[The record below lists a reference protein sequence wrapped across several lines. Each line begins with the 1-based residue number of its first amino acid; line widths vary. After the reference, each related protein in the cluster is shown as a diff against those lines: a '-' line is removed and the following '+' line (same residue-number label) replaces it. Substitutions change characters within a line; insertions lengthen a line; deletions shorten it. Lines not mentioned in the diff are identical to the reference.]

1 MEWEKA
7 KKFVIILL
15 VCLNV
20 VLAVLYQSQQK
31 EHSVSAAQE
40 KAVFEVL
47 SKNGITMYTDLITE
61 YVPMRRLVCKKVLY
75 TKERLEQIFFDGKK
89 TVVIPSDG
97 RILYRGDDSILT
109 MQGGKGEMVYDV
121 SVGKENLTKDQA
133 TDQAEAYM
141 KHLQKEFQHFVLYG
155 TQEQEKGYCVKFYQK
170 YEGQYIFSNYIF
182 VYVSEDGV
190 YRTEFC
196 YQPIEGYIGERKDI
210 FYADEALLT
219 FMRKWQEI
227 NPKQNATIQRMDL
240 GYMTTEMNGRA
251 DGSGYAVPCYMI
263 SVMEHQQPFFI
274 NAYTCQMIK
283 PYQAL
288 QESEKKDTTI

>member
-20 VLAVLYQSQQK
+20 VLAMLYQNQQK
-31 EHSVSAAQE
+31 EHTMSASQE

-61 YVPMRRLVCKKVLY
+61 YAPMRRLVCKKVLY
-75 TKERLEQIFFDGKK
+75 TKERLEQIFFEGKK

-97 RILYRGDDSILT
+97 RILYRGDDNILT
-109 MQGGKGEMVYDV
+109 MQGSKGEMFYDV
-121 SVGKENLTKDQA
+121 SVGKEHLTKEQA
-133 TDQAEAYM
+133 TDQAEVYM
-141 KHLQKEFQHFVLYG
+141 KQLQKAFQSFVLYG
-155 TQEQEKGYCVKFYQK
+155 TQEQENGYCVKFYQK
-170 YEGQYIFSNYIF
+170 YDGQYIFSNYIF
-182 VYVSEDGV
+182 VYVSKDGI

-196 YQPIEGYIGERKDI
+196 YHPIESYVGERKDI

-240 GYMTTEMNGRA
+240 GYMAIEQNGSA
-251 DGSGYAVPCYMI
+251 DGSSYAVPCYMI
-263 SVMEHQQPFFI
+263 SVMEYPQPFLI
-274 NAYTCQMIK
+274 NAYTCQMIE

-288 QESEKKDTTI
+288 QESEQKDTTS